1 MSAALAQFCLLKFEP
16 EPKAHT
22 NSIINPTRGI
32 AETIIV
38 IIQSPIDIAL
48 FYPWYSFFIVREI
61 KLNNNFCN

>member
-38 IIQSPIDIAL
+38 IIQSPIYIAL
-48 FYPWYSFFIVREI
+48 FSSMVFFFYS
-61 KLNNNFCN
+61 

>member
-48 FYPWYSFFIVREI
+48 FSSRVFFFYS
-61 KLNNNFCN
+61 